1 MEKNFIKCPVN
12 APEFTDVG
20 HPVCNY
26 HFSGVSEIKN
36 RKQRKNVF
44 SDKTKQENKN

>member
-1 MEKNFIKCPVN
+1 MEKNSIKCPVN
-12 APEFTDVG
+12 APEFIDVG
-20 HPVCNY
+20 HPVYY